1 MSLVNFIILLS
12 ILHYGHCLTITL
24 EELENWKKL
33 MKAELKQ
40 EIFLEMPET
49 EEIKRINR
57 KIQEVTKGNEEIITV
72 VQSHGI
78 SLDSFQEFR
87 ENFEETGTQIE
98 SLSRDLSETK
108 ILVENHSNLLTDIVA
123 KQNETEVTI
132 QSQSVELNEQK
143 NYLDNFNGTVIEFT
157 KTINDLDLDEL
168 EVNQTKFIA
177 IMNTNFNQL
186 ETDIDELK
194 NNQNESLVI
203 VNNQINDL
211 ENSFSG
217 LGVNQTE
224 ELQQALGVSL

>member
-1 MSLVNFIILLS
+1 MTLANFIILLS
-12 ILHYGHCLTITL
+12 ILHYGHCLTLTL

-40 EIFLEMPET
+40 EIFLEMSET
-49 EEIKRINR
+49 EEIKRINQ

-78 SLDSFQEFR
+78 SLDSFQEFK
-87 ENFEETGTQIE
+87 ENFKETGTQIE
-98 SLSRDLSETK
+98 SLSRDFSETK

-132 QSQSVELNEQK
+132 QSQSVELTEDLFGQFQWFIK
-143 NYLDNFNGTVIEFT
+143 TV
-157 KTINDLDLDEL
+157 NDLDLDEL
-168 EVNQTKFIA
+168 EVNQTKFQA
-177 IMNTNFNQL
+177 IMKTNLIQL
-186 ETDIDELK
+186 ETDIDEIK

-224 ELQQALGVSL
+224 EFQQALGVSL